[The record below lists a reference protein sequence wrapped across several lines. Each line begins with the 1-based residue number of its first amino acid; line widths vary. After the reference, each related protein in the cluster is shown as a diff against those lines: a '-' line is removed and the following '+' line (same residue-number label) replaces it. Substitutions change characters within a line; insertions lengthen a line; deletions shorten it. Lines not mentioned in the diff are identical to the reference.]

1 MKLTKIEENGTNL
14 PESRTLK
21 KLKNEVPMLTK
32 IFEMAGGSVVGRDHV
47 GPANLLLG
55 KNNQD
60 AYATYIGNDFACA
73 VVCDGCSGGISS
85 EVGAKIAAR
94 LVVEKLTWM
103 ARTAVTTRRFP
114 KPMDCR
120 FWEVLKDEI
129 LYDIKILAKN
139 IGQSMTEVVTN
150 YFLFT
155 IVGVFMD
162 MDNTVVFGI
171 GDGVFA
177 VNGEL
182 TRIGPFPGNEPPY
195 LAYGGLVKS
204 SLEET
209 SPELLQIKIHRTLP
223 TDMVQSVLIGT
234 DGVCDLIAAAE
245 KNIPGKQKKVGG
257 IHQFWQED
265 SYFKNSDAV
274 RRKLSL
280 TNSSVSTVN
289 GETGTLSIEHGLL
302 PDDTTL
308 VAIRRKLKEEGA

>member
-1 MKLTKIEENGTNL
+1 
-14 PESRTLK
+14 
-21 KLKNEVPMLTK
+21 MLTK
-32 IFEMAGGSVVGRDHV
+32 TFEIAGGSIVGRDHV

-60 AYATYIGNDFACA
+60 AYASRIGNDFVCG
-73 VVCDGCSGGISS
+73 VVCDGCSGGTTHN

-94 LVVEKLTWM
+94 LVIENLTWM
-103 ARTAVTTRRFP
+103 FGAALQVRGYPQPTDP
-114 KPMDCR
+114 R
-120 FWEVLKDEI
+120 FWGILKDTVTEK
-129 LYDIKILAKN
+129 IKTIAQN
-139 IGQSMTEVVTN
+139 MGQSMTEVATN

-155 IVGVFMD
+155 ILGVFMD
-162 MDNTVVFGI
+162 TYDTVIFGI

-195 LAYGGLVKS
+195 LAYGGLVGS
-204 SLEET
+204 SLEE
-209 SPELLQIKIHRTLP
+209 SAPELLQIKIHRTLP
-223 TDMVQSVLIGT
+223 TNMVQSVLIGT

-245 KNIPGKQKKVGG
+245 KNMPGKQKKVGG

-265 SYFKNSDAV
+265 FYFKNSDAI

-280 TNSSVSTVN
+280 TNNSVSTVN
-289 GETGTLSIEHGLL
+289 EETGTLSIDHGLL

-308 VAIRRKLKEEGA
+308 VVVRRIPHKEGA